1 MGKVSKKVMNRDI
14 QNRMF
19 EIFWKALASLK
30 SHDEARRFWQS
41 FISDV
46 EQLMLAKRLGIALML
61 AKGFLYQEI
70 KDTLKVSSSTIMDV
84 SVRYKI
90 GNGGIKPAL
99 NRILKEEATE
109 NFWDNIEEFFLMIS
123 PQAKYGSYRHQKRQE
138 KGKKIYENRKKRKV
152 L

>member
-1 MGKVSKKVMNRDI
+1 MGKVSKRFMDKDI
-14 QNRMF
+14 ESRMF

-30 SHDEARRFWQS
+30 SPEEARYFWQS

-46 EQLMLAKRLGIALML
+46 EQIMLAKRLGIALML

-84 SVRYKI
+84 GIRYKI
-90 GNGGIKPAL
+90 GGGGVKPAL
-99 NRILKEEATE
+99 KKILKEEAVE
-109 NFWDNIEEFFLMIS
+109 DFWDNIEEFFLMIS
-123 PQAKYGSYRHQKRQE
+123 PQAKYGGFRHQKRQE
-138 KGKKIYENRKKRKV
+138 KGVRIYKNRKRREV